1 MKLFKS
7 IFFAAPLMVALI
19 IIAATAPASAIDYY
33 LCAGATTVDMPGD
46 PGIPMWGFALDD
58 DNNLSNGCS
67 GPVQVPGP
75 RLIVP
80 PGEGLNIF
88 LRNDLPEPVSIVIPG
103 QEMPVSPG
111 CSGSPVWT
119 DRTRGPR
126 TSAEQRVR
134 SFGCEAA
141 SNGGNRSY
149 RWGSG
154 TANPLKPGTYT
165 YHSGTHPQIQVQM
178 GLYGAVSQD
187 FAAGNRAYPGVPYDK
202 SQDLLFSEIDPAL
215 HRAVADGTYGTTGPT
230 SALDYNPKFFL
241 INGQPYTAGTPCIEG
256 LNVGDKVLL
265 RMMSAGLR
273 EFAPMMIG
281 SHFRV
286 VAEGGNKYQFAETRY
301 SLLLQPGSTKDVI
314 FSPSR
319 IDKYPIIDRRLN
331 LTNAA
336 APRGGMQTC
345 LMVRAAVQPPISGSS
360 DIMDESDS
368 H

>member
-1 MKLFKS
+1 MKLFKR
-7 IFFAAPLMVALI
+7 IFLAAPLMVALI

-58 DNNLSNGCS
+58 DNNLSNGCG

-126 TSAEQRVR
+126 TLQS
-134 SFGCEAA
+134 S
-141 SNGGNRSY
+141 
-149 RWGSG
+149 GSG
-154 TANPLKPGTYT
+154 LSDAKQRQTAATGRTDGAAGLRPAETR
-165 YHSGTHPQIQVQM
+165 HIHIPQRDTSPDQVQM